1 MPFLRPTVSATATAA
16 LAAGT
21 LSVSAL
27 PAAAARARSAQPDAL
42 RAAPD
47 FVTLI
52 VAVQEGRTAAAP
64 RSPGDRRRGRLPEF
78 APVLISRISLIT
90 HYVG

>member
-21 LSVSAL
+21 LSV
-27 PAAAARARSAQPDAL
+27 SAQPDAL